1 MDLHARRAQL
11 EQQKNRAIASIRDAQ
26 MYVYHAEGAI
36 ALIDEQLAEAAKA
49 EEAAAKAEE
58 AKEE

>member
-1 MDLHARRAQL
+1 MDLIARRAQL

-36 ALIDEQLAEAAKA
+36 ALIDEQLAEEAAKQADAQA
-49 EEAAAKAEE
+49 EEVKQE
-58 AKEE
+58 

>member
-36 ALIDEQLAEAAKA
+36 ALIDEQLAEEAAKQADAQA
-49 EEAAAKAEE
+49 EEVKQE
-58 AKEE
+58 